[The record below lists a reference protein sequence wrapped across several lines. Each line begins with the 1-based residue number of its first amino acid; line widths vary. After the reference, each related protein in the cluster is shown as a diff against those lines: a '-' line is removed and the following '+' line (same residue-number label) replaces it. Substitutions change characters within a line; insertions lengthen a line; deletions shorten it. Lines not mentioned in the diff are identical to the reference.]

1 MRSKEVY
8 MADCE
13 NCGKPI
19 ILAWRG
25 KSGVYCSDQC
35 RRQAEEEGAATQEE
49 APKPEPAE
57 RKPKKKAA
65 KPAATEAE
73 SGAKPKTRAKA
84 KPKAKAEAKA
94 EAEAEPKSKD
104 KPKAKSRVRLPGSV
118 VIRVLKEVTPRGL
131 RGRMHALLRDGM
143 TADEYRQAL
152 RAAGIARTFAGHLR
166 WAEGAG
172 VIRLEGKPEDW

>member
-1 MRSKEVY
+1 

-25 KSGVYCSDQC
+25 KSGIYCSDQC
-35 RRQAEEEGAATQEE
+35 RRQAEEGASAPVQEE
-49 APKPEPAE
+49 APNLEPTE
-57 RKPKKKAA
+57 HKPKRTA
-65 KPAATEAE
+65 KPAVTEAE
-73 SGAKPKTRAKA
+73 SEA
-84 KPKAKAEAKA
+84 KPKAKARARAKAKTRA
-94 EAEAEPKSKD
+94 EAEAYPANKSKD
-104 KPKAKSRVRLPGSV
+104 KVKPSGYKPRIRLPGSV
-118 VIRVLKEVTPRGL
+118 VIRVLREVTPRGL

>member
-1 MRSKEVY
+1 
-8 MADCE
+8 MANCA

-35 RRQAEEEGAATQEE
+35 RRQAEEAGAPSSVQAEAT
-49 APKPEPAE
+49 KPEPAE
-57 RKPKKKAA
+57 HRPRKTT
-65 KPAATEAE
+65 KPETAE
-73 SGAKPKTRAKA
+73 PRS
-84 KPKAKAEAKA
+84 KPKAKSKIKADDGESKA
-94 EAEAEPKSKD
+94 EAEAKPRSGAKSKS
-104 KPKAKSRVRLPGSV
+104 KRVRLPGSV
-118 VIRVLKEVTPRGL
+118 VIRVLREVTPRGL

-172 VIRLEGKPEDW
+172 VIRLEGKPENW

>member
-1 MRSKEVY
+1 M
-8 MADCE
+8 
-13 NCGKPI
+13 
-19 ILAWRG
+19 
-25 KSGVYCSDQC
+25 
-35 RRQAEEEGAATQEE
+35 QEE
-49 APKPEPAE
+49 TKPESTE
-57 RKPKKKAA
+57 RKPNKKAA

-73 SGAKPKTRAKA
+73 SGAKPKTRA

-104 KPKAKSRVRLPGSV
+104 KPKAKPRVRLPRSV

>member
-1 MRSKEVY
+1 MNC
-8 MADCE
+8 A

-35 RRQAEEEGAATQEE
+35 RRQAEEGAPVQAQTDVSV
-49 APKPEPAE
+49 PEPE
-57 RKPKKKAA
+57 RKSKKSPTFK
-65 KPAATEAE
+65 T
-73 SGAKPKTRAKA
+73 AKPKTKAEATKAETKPKTDMGTSAVAAEA
-84 KPKAKAEAKA
+84 KPKAKA
-94 EAEAEPKSKD
+94 KSK
-104 KPKAKSRVRLPGSV
+104 PRVRLPGSV
-118 VIRVLKEVTPRGL
+118 VIRVLREVTPRGL

-172 VIRLEGKPEDW
+172 VIRLEGKPENW

>member
-1 MRSKEVY
+1 
-8 MADCE
+8 MASCA

-25 KSGVYCSDQC
+25 KSGIYCSDQC
-35 RRQAEEEGAATQEE
+35 RRQAEEGVPAPAQEQ
-49 APKPEPAE
+49 APKPESSE
-57 RKPKKKAA
+57 RRPRRTTKQKVIAA
-65 KPAATEAE
+65 KYVDKSETKSKSETEIEGE
-73 SGAKPKTRAKA
+73 S
-84 KPKAKAEAKA
+84 KAKAETKR
-94 EAEAEPKSKD
+94 KSMTKSQS
-104 KPKAKSRVRLPGSV
+104 KPRVRLPGSV

-166 WAEGAG
+166 WAESAG